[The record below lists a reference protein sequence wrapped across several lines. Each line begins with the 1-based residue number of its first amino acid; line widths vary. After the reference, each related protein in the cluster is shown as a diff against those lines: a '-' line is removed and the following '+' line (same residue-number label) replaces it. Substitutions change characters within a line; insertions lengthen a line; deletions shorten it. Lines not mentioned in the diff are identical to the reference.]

1 MLKLNLKKNTFDKID
16 EQTERNRLS
25 ILTET
30 ELLIEIIIELKK
42 INNKCDD
49 MARKIVIYG
58 N

>member
-1 MLKLNLKKNTFDKID
+1 MLKLNLKKNIFGKID

-25 ILTET
+25 NLTET